1 MSYLGLAAAFLSLA
15 AAAAA
20 WATVRRGLTARWW
33 ATTALTTAILL
44 GLTVVFDSLMIA
56 ADLFRF
62 DQRALLGVRLWRAPV
77 EDLAWPLVAGLLLPS
92 LRKGEGAWTTLGAAL
107 EDAGAIGVTAG
118 DPMTMVDLLQMGRL
132 GVICLVRVIRLRF
145 VEDR

>member
-33 ATTALTTAILL
+33 ATTAMTTAILL
-44 GLTVVFDSLMIA
+44 ALTVVFDSLMIA

-62 DQRALLGVRLWRAPV
+62 DEASLLGVRLWRAPL

-92 LRKGEGAWTTLGAAL
+92 LRE
-107 EDAGAIGVTAG
+107 
-118 DPMTMVDLLQMGRL
+118 LLTRPT
-132 GVICLVRVIRLRF
+132 
-145 VEDR
+145 EAP

>member
-1 MSYLGLAAAFLSLA
+1 MSYLGLAAVFVGIAVA
-15 AAAAA
+15 VAA

-62 DQRALLGVRLWRAPV
+62 DEASLLGVRLWRAPL

-92 LRKGEGAWTTLGAAL
+92 LRE
-107 EDAGAIGVTAG
+107 
-118 DPMTMVDLLQMGRL
+118 LLTRPT
-132 GVICLVRVIRLRF
+132 
-145 VEDR
+145 EAP